1 MITGSKKELLDLIK
15 KKGVVSVD
23 ECCEKTDLAKTTL
36 REHFL
41 QLERDG
47 YIKRE
52 YLRSGPGRPLLRFKL
67 TKKGH
72 KLFPANESDLM
83 KNLLQFLKQR
93 GSEDLIEEF
102 FRSYWDKRYEKAT
115 LLIDEIPDDQIEER
129 LNLLTDLL
137 EDDGFM
143 PDVKYDDQTGN
154 YTIRECNCPFY
165 DIIEETR
172 LPCQLEEEF
181 FKKLFQTKIKR
192 TTFIAD
198 GDFSCT
204 YCHDENLQE

>member
-1 MITGSKKELLDLIK
+1 M
-15 KKGVVSVD
+15 
-23 ECCEKTDLAKTTL
+23 
-36 REHFL
+36 
-41 QLERDG
+41 
-47 YIKRE
+47 
-52 YLRSGPGRPLLRFKL
+52 LRFKL
-67 TKKGH
+67 SKKGH

-83 KNLLQFLKQR
+83 KNLLQFLKKR

-102 FRSYWDKRYEKAT
+102 FRSYWNERYEKVS
-115 LLIDEIPDDQIEER
+115 LLIDNISDDEIEER
-129 LNLLTDLL
+129 LILLNDML
-137 EDDGFM
+137 EEDGFM
-143 PDVKYDDQTGN
+143 PDVKYDDQTGS

-165 DIIEETR
+165 DIIDETR

-204 YCHDENLQE
+204 YSHDENSQG